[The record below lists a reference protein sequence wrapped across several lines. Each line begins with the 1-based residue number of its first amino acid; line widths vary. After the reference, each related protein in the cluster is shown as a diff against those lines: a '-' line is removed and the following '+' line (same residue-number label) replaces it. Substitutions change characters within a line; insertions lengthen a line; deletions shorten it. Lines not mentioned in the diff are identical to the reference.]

1 MWSAYR
7 QLFIG
12 LPRIRSMVGFSL
24 LARLSTGAY
33 AVPLVLL
40 IQGTTGSYALAGGA
54 EAANLIAG
62 AVSGP
67 ARGRALDRFGSRV
80 VIPRVAVVRAAALG
94 VMWPVAHTG
103 SAPAIIALAVVAGF
117 AAPALPTAMRRQ
129 WQQLL
134 GRGDPRL
141 QQAYAFEVN
150 AQVSVF
156 VLGPLLAAAGLTAI
170 GAGAT
175 LAATGVLLMI
185 GAFAFAAL
193 AVSDQQDQRSRDA
206 PSAHLLRQH
215 GVATLVL
222 LTAVADAALG
232 VTDIAVTAFAKGH
245 HDPSAAGLLLGLA
258 ALSAVIT
265 GVVFGARSWRQP
277 SRRLLT
283 WFLAASAIMTAPL
296 ALAGS
301 IPVLA
306 GLLVLASAPLAVQPI
321 IVYRLLDA
329 LAPRDRAGEAL
340 AWISTANSAGVGVGY
355 VAAGAIIQASGT
367 TVAFVISA
375 ALLAAAA
382 IVPLARQQALATS
395 S

>member
-7 QLFIG
+7 QLFVD

-40 IQGTTGSYALAGGA
+40 IQGATGSYALAGGA

-94 VMWPVAHTG
+94 AMWPVAHTG
-103 SAPAIIALAVVAGF
+103 SAPAIIALAVLAGF

-134 GRGDPRL
+134 GREDPRL

-193 AVSDQQDQRSRDA
+193 AVSDQQDQRARDA
-206 PSAHLLRQH
+206 PIAHLLRQH

-232 VTDIAVTAFAKGH
+232 VTDIAVTAFHRRGVRRAILA
-245 HDPSAAGLLLGLA
+245 SA
-258 ALSAVIT
+258 I
-265 GVVFGARSWRQP
+265 
-277 SRRLLT
+277 
-283 WFLAASAIMTAPL
+283 AASADVVSRRV
-296 ALAGS
+296 GDHDR
-301 IPVLA
+301 PVGTGGVDPRVGWPA
-306 GLLVLASAPLAVQPI
+306 RPGQRSPGGAADH
-321 IVYRLLDA
+321 RL
-329 LAPRDRAGEAL
+329 P
-340 AWISTANSAGVGVGY
+340 
-355 VAAGAIIQASGT
+355 VA
-367 TVAFVISA
+367 
-375 ALLAAAA
+375 
-382 IVPLARQQALATS
+382 
-395 S
+395 

>member
-1 MWSAYR
+1 M
-7 QLFIG
+7 
-12 LPRIRSMVGFSL
+12 
-24 LARLSTGAY
+24 
-33 AVPLVLL
+33 
-40 IQGTTGSYALAGGA
+40 
-54 EAANLIAG
+54 
-62 AVSGP
+62 
-67 ARGRALDRFGSRV
+67 
-80 VIPRVAVVRAAALG
+80 IPRVAVVRAAALG

-103 SAPAIIALAVVAGF
+103 SAPAILALAVLAGF

-156 VLGPLLAAAGLTAI
+156 VFGPLLAAAGLTAI

-222 LTAVADAALG
+222 LTAVADTALG

-277 SRRLLT
+277 SRLLLT

-306 GLLVLASAPLAVQPI
+306 GLLVLASVPLAVQPI

-329 LAPRDRAGEAL
+329 LAPRDRAAEAL

-367 TVAFVISA
+367 TVAFVMSA

-382 IVPLARQQALATS
+382 IVSLARQQALATS

>member
-1 MWSAYR
+1 MS
-7 QLFIG
+7 
-12 LPRIRSMVGFSL
+12 FSL

-80 VIPRVAVVRAAALG
+80 VIPRVALVRTAALG

-103 SAPAIIALAVVAGF
+103 SVPAIFALAVVAGF

-134 GRGDPRL
+134 GHRNPRL

-156 VLGPLLAAAGLTAI
+156 VVGPLLAAAGLAAI

-175 LAATGVLLMI
+175 LAATGVLLLI
-185 GAFAFAAL
+185 GAFGFAAL
-193 AVSDQQDQRSRDA
+193 AVSDQQDQHSRDA
-206 PSAHLLRQH
+206 PSPHLLRRP
-215 GVATLVL
+215 GVATVVL
-222 LTAVADAALG
+222 LTLVADTSLG

-265 GVVFGARSWRQP
+265 GAVFGARSWHQP

-283 WFLAASAIMTAPL
+283 RFLAASAIMTAPL

-321 IVYRLLDA
+321 IVYQLLDA
-329 LAPRDRAGEAL
+329 LAPRERAGEAL
-340 AWISTANSAGVGVGY
+340 AWVSTANSAGVGIGY

-375 ALLAAAA
+375 ALLAAAT
-382 IVPLARQQALATS
+382 IVPLTRPQALATAP
-395 S
+395 